1 MQHSAHTCTPTPTH
15 PSPNQ
20 VDLIDMQSCMD
31 GQFSFLL
38 NYKDDGAK
46 IYANAALT
54 SKSSMLVAFGLLS
67 IFTLIGPPGILG
79 ADNGREFSGVASSS
93 ADNRQKK
100 AKKRVVDGKD
110 VDLTDEVR
118 HTEPTLGP
126 LGVAW
131 TW

>member
-1 MQHSAHTCTPTPTH
+1 MPVPLPPTRPH
-15 PSPNQ
+15 PSPYQ

-31 GQFSFLL
+31 GQFCFLL

-54 SKSSMLVAFGLLS
+54 SKTTMAVAFGLLQ
-67 IFTLIGPPGILG
+67 IFSLIGPPGILA

-100 AKKRVVDGKD
+100 KTKQAVVDGKE
-110 VDLTDEVR
+110 VELTDEVR
-118 HTEPTLGP
+118 HT
-126 LGVAW
+126 
-131 TW
+131 